1 MGIVIGLLVVNELA
15 VPVDSLSLVKCDG
28 FNSMER
34 FAFHQPSD
42 DNRIDEIRHIQ
53 RVVNG

>member
-28 FNSMER
+28 LNSMER

-42 DNRIDEIRHIQ
+42 DNRIDVIRHIQ
-53 RVVNG
+53 RVVNA